1 MPNLDRAYIS
11 ILNVNTFAESFGPL
25 RRRSHIPG
33 KRYIDSSQRNTAYKM
48 VDQGF
53 RIPSK
58 KSLVVRKIRDVT
70 QEQRERAQAATEYN
84 VFSFPA
90 ELLVVDYLSDS
101 GTTAMTDRQWAALM
115 YGDESYGRNT
125 GYFVLLEAFR
135 DTFER
140 GDARRKPVDLILRN
154 ERDVDKLM
162 DELLL
167 VDFEGGFVNG
177 GRFQLIRPNAFI
189 VPQGRCAEHLLFTT
203 LRKVLTEHFPGS
215 EYWIP
220 SNGHFDTTEAN
231 IHSNDIHP
239 VNLFSGDIFSEFS
252 VDEIRDVNPFKGD
265 MDIGRLVELIDEKGE
280 ESVPLIYLTITNNTA
295 AGQPVSMR
303 NMREVREV
311 ADKYGIPLFFDA
323 CRFAENA
330 YFIKEFEGGYE
341 GTSIPEIVREMFTHC
356 DGFSISFKKDGL
368 ANMGGGLFFR
378 DRGVFHRR
386 FSVDADVGVLLKEM
400 QILSFGNDSYGGLSG
415 RDIMALTI
423 GLYEVIEED
432 YLRDRV
438 EQVRD
443 MAEKLA
449 LNGVPV
455 VLPPGGHAVY
465 VDIDRF
471 FEGTDVRIEDFG
483 GVGLTLE
490 LIRRYGIRG
499 CELGPFAFEWDKKTP
514 EERKGILNFV
524 RFAVPRNVYNVE
536 HINYTVAALTELH
549 RNRERIPTVE
559 IVRGK
564 ELRLRH
570 FQTGL
575 KPVYS

>member
-1 MPNLDRAYIS
+1 
-11 ILNVNTFAESFGPL
+11 
-25 RRRSHIPG
+25 
-33 KRYIDSSQRNTAYKM
+33 M

-239 VNLFSGDIFSEFS
+239 VNLFSRDIFSEFS

-341 GTSIPEIVREMFTHC
+341 GTYILEI
-356 DGFSISFKKDGL
+356 
-368 ANMGGGLFFR
+368 
-378 DRGVFHRR
+378 
-386 FSVDADVGVLLKEM
+386 
-400 QILSFGNDSYGGLSG
+400 
-415 RDIMALTI
+415 
-423 GLYEVIEED
+423 
-432 YLRDRV
+432 
-438 EQVRD
+438 VRD